1 MKISSIL
8 FISII
13 AFICVVNESNAS
25 GDGYKRSS
33 LVSARIANSYNEHL
47 ERHARDMEV
56 RAAAPAAD
64 KTKMTTLKTTTLKP
78 TTTAKALKFCPFNP
92 NLICNVSSKYRTFDG
107 TCNNLKNPLYGAA
120 NTPYKRFIANPKY
133 GDGLNSPR
141 SLSVSGAPLPNP
153 RLIST
158 SIFKDMLASEKR
170 WFMMSAI
177 FGQFM
182 VHDMTSLAA
191 ASDSNGNSL
200 SCPCGSKDPNCL
212 NIAIPQGDTA
222 MGGGQSCVQFTRSS
236 PSFQSVDC
244 LNQTYREQLNQVSSY
259 LDLSQVYGSSQ
270 AISDSL
276 RTFKNGQLLTSAG
289 LTPNRPY
296 LPKSSTVQCSTDANS
311 QFTCFQAGEARADEN
326 LGLTGIH
333 TLFVREHNRIAL
345 QLASLNPSWSDDTLF
360 YETRRILQGVYHHII
375 FSQWIKGTVSCGND
389 PVLNNPDAF
398 SNSFWG
404 GYDDTVI
411 FFYEFNR

>member
-1 MKISSIL
+1 MRKSLVL
-8 FISII
+8 FISIA
-13 AFICVVNESNAS
+13 AFIYAINESNAS
-25 GDGYKRSS
+25 GADYKRSS
-33 LVSARIANSYNEHL
+33 LVSARIADSYNEHL
-47 ERHARDMEV
+47 ERHVRDMEV
-56 RAAAPAAD
+56 KAAAPAA
-64 KTKMTTLKTTTLKP
+64 KTTTRKTTTLKTTTLKTTTLKTTTLKP
-78 TTTAKALKFCPFNP
+78 TTTAKLLVFCPFNP
-92 NLICNVSSKYRTFDG
+92 NLICNASSKYRSFDG
-107 TCNNLKNPLYGAA
+107 TCNNLRNPLYGAA
-120 NTPYKRFIANPKY
+120 NTPYKRFIASPKY

-158 SIFKDMLASEKR
+158 SIFKEAVASEKR

-182 VHDMTSLAA
+182 VHDMTSLAT
-191 ASDSNGNSL
+191 ASDSNGNPL
-200 SCPCGSKDPNCL
+200 NCPCGSTDPNCL

-259 LDLSQVYGSSQ
+259 LDLSQVYGSSR
-270 AISDSL
+270 AVSDSL
-276 RTFKNGQLLTSAG
+276 RTFTNGQLLTSAG
-289 LTPNRPY
+289 LTANRPY

-333 TLFVREHNRIAL
+333 TLFVREHNRIAS
-345 QLASLNPSWSDDTLF
+345 QLA
-360 YETRRILQGVYHHII
+360 
-375 FSQWIKGTVSCGND
+375 
-389 PVLNNPDAF
+389 
-398 SNSFWG
+398 
-404 GYDDTVI
+404 
-411 FFYEFNR
+411 